1 MAAPASPA
9 RPNPAPAAA
18 KPADGLL
25 PSFATCLAVLA
36 LGLTAIFQATD
47 GGSAFTTETL
57 RRSQVARAP
66 APVPDFAVV
75 DAQGRVQPLHRLL
88 AQGGRVWIVDF
99 EYTRCLSLCRVGGSV
114 MQRLQDEIAAR
125 GMAGRVGLLS
135 ISFDPL
141 NDGPPALADHARRL
155 RMQPGLWQLVA
166 LRDEADRRRLLDAFG
181 ILVLPAPRGEF
192 EHNAALHLVDAQA
205 RLVRI
210 VDLGEPETALTGA
223 LSLAG
228 P

>member
-1 MAAPASPA
+1 MTPMASPASPA
-9 RPNPAPAAA
+9 APD
-18 KPADGLL
+18 PADGLVA
-25 PSFATCLAVLA
+25 SFATCLAVLL
-36 LGLTAIFQATD
+36 LGLAALFQATD

-99 EYTRCLSLCRVGGSV
+99 VYTRCQSLCRVGGSV

-125 GMAGRVGLLS
+125 GLAGRVGLLS

-141 NDGPPALADHARRL
+141 NDGPPALDDYARRQ

-205 RLVRI
+205 RLTRI
-210 VDLGEPETALTGA
+210 VDLGEPEAALTGA

-228 P
+228 R